1 MNRRDFLAT
10 SALTLGTTTA
20 CATGAGTATL
30 PATLSTKPRSGI
42 LKIGLVG
49 CGGRGTGAA
58 VQALRADPN
67 VVFWAIGDTFLDR
80 VEGSLKG
87 ITETLGK
94 DGSSKIDCPPQRRF
108 VGFEAYKQVIDS
120 GVDVVLLVTPPGFR
134 PPQFEYAV
142 AAGKHVFLEK
152 PVAVDAAGLR
162 RIRAAADLAKQK
174 DLSVVC
180 GFCWRFDTRMRAVF
194 GQIHDGAI
202 GDIVS
207 VHTTYHTGT
216 LSPKARKPEWSD
228 MEWQMRNWWHFTWL
242 SGDHIVEQ
250 AIHSIDRLLWATNG
264 KLPVRCIALGGRAAR
279 DSKGQ
284 PEQGHVYDHFAVIYE
299 YADGKRTFHTC
310 RQIDA
315 CPNDNTDYVYGTK
328 GHAAINGWAPPHQ
341 LVDASGKAFWASG
354 KEAKDMYQQE
364 HDELFAGLRSGKV
377 LWTGDA
383 MCDSTM
389 MAIMARMAAYTGQ
402 TVTWEQAWKS
412 TEDLVPKQLAFGPI
426 PVPAVA
432 IPGVT
437 KLA

>member
-10 SALTLGTTTA
+10 SALSLGATA
-20 CATGAGTATL
+20 CATGAGTSNLATD
-30 PATLSTKPRSGI
+30 PRKGP
-42 LKIGLVG
+42 LKVGLVG

-58 VQALRADPN
+58 VQALRADKEA
-67 VVFWAIGDTFLDR
+67 VFWAIGDTFQDRLD
-80 VEGSLKG
+80 GSLRG
-87 ITETLGK
+87 IVDSMGK
-94 DGSSKIDCPPQRRF
+94 DAGTKVECPKERHF
-108 VGFEAYKQVIDS
+108 VGFDAYKQVIDS

-142 AAGKHVFLEK
+142 EKGKHVFLEK
-152 PVAVDAAGLR
+152 PVAVDSAGLR
-162 RIRAAADLAKQK
+162 RIQAAADLAKQK
-174 DLSVVC
+174 KLSVVC

-194 GQIHDGAI
+194 GKIHEGAI
-202 GDIVS
+202 GDVVS

-216 LSPKARKPEWSD
+216 LSPKPRKPEWSD

-250 AIHSIDRLLWATNG
+250 AVHSIDRLLWATNG

-279 DSKGQ
+279 DSKGMQ
-284 PEQGHVYDHFAVIYE
+284 EQGHVYDHFTVIYE
-299 YADGKRTFHTC
+299 YADGNRTFHTC

-315 CPNDNTDYVYGTK
+315 CPNDNTDYVYGTT

-341 LVDASGKAFWASG
+341 LLNSKGEVIFASG

-364 HDELFAGLRSGKV
+364 HDEMFAGIRSGNV

-383 MCDSTM
+383 MCNSTM

-402 TVTWEQAWKS
+402 TITWEQAWKS
-412 TEDLVPKQLAFGPI
+412 QEDLVPKQLALGPI
-426 PVPAVA
+426 AMPPVAV
-432 IPGVT
+432 PGVT
-437 KLA
+437 KLT